1 MRRNAPHLLSRTQG
15 RTRLNQRTH
24 LWPVIGS
31 RVQDHDVSRR
41 LVATHL
47 DEVDAIVDRY
57 GGPCFE
63 CGPIPTR
70 ARGNIA
76 PTNNRAGRTRKNH
89 GEAKQREEKWSM

>member
-1 MRRNAPHLLSRTQG
+1 
-15 RTRLNQRTH
+15 
-24 LWPVIGS
+24 
-31 RVQDHDVSRR
+31 
-41 LVATHL
+41 
-47 DEVDAIVDRY
+47 VDAIVDRY